1 MKQRMTF
8 FMTDQEHAALS
19 AYSAKSGLS
28 MSRIIGKAVRA
39 VTSGTI
45 EVGDD
50 CVIVKQSG
58 DTQHMFRMLNQTP
71 TNVSRETPVPDA
83 PEDTTEYKVNPL
95 VKPDAPDR
103 FRTNDDGVS
112 FDYMYIPEKPIS
124 GGKK

>member
-1 MKQRMTF
+1 MSKRISVVF
-8 FMTDQEHAALS
+8 TDAEHSDLVS
-19 AYSAKSGLS
+19 RAKYLDQS
-28 MSRIIGKAVRA
+28 MSQLVCSAVRA
-39 VTSGTI
+39 IVYGNVSV
-45 EVGDD
+45 VGDRIMIRQAD
-50 CVIVKQSG
+50 GQE
-58 DTQHMFRMLNQTP
+58 QMFQLQRLTP